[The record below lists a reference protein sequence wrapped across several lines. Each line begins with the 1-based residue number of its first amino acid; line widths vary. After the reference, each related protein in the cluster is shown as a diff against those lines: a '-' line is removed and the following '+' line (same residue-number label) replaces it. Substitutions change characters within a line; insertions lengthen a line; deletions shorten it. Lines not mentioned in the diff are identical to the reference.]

1 MTMTPIRAVTRL
13 MATLAALVLGAQL
26 ALAEAQHKVAIHVDE
41 ENVST
46 MNMAL
51 NNAANI
57 AKHYGG
63 ISHAIG
69 VGGRDLGEEVVIEIV
84 TYGPGLHM
92 LRADT
97 SPVKDRIAT
106 MALEMD
112 NISFSACLNT
122 VEAMKQKSQ
131 KDVPLISEASV
142 VPSGAVRLMELQKDG
157 YAYLRP

>member
-1 MTMTPIRAVTRL
+1 
-13 MATLAALVLGAQL
+13 MATLAAIVLGAQL
-26 ALAEAQHKVAIHVDE
+26 ALADAQHKVAIHVDE

-57 AKHYGG
+57 AKHYG
-63 ISHAIG
+63 
-69 VGGRDLGEEVVIEIV
+69 DLGEEVIIEIV

-106 MALEMD
+106 MSLEMD

-131 KDVPLISEASV
+131 KDVPLISEATV